1 MKEVMA
7 FLRPN
12 KINATKTALANN
24 GFPAFTCRPCLG
36 RGKQMGLSYE
46 LLGTLSEGDLPTN
59 QIGESLSERTRLVA
73 KRFFTLIV
81 KDDEVKKVVDIII
94 DANQT
99 GNPGDG
105 KVFVLPIY
113 EAITIR
119 TGETTMDAF

>member
-12 KINATKTALANN
+12 KISVTKTALANG

-36 RGKQMGLSYE
+36 RGKQMGITSE
-46 LLGTLSEGDLPTN
+46 MLGIMTDDDLPRN
-59 QIGESLSERTRLVA
+59 QIGESLSERGRLVS

-81 KDDEVKKVVDIII
+81 QDDEAEKAANIII
-94 DANQT
+94 EANQT

-105 KVFVLPIY
+105 KIFILPID
-113 EAITIR
+113 EAYTIR
-119 TGETTMDAF
+119 SGASTIEAY